1 MLSDDQIRRY
11 ARHILLPEV
20 GGRGQERLLAAAV
33 AIEVGP
39 GRAAEVAALTYLA
52 AAGVGRLAVL
62 GEARGP
68 LEPSEAASGILYG
81 EADIGQPRIDA
92 IRARISA
99 LNPDVTVLDHAP
111 ADAIALAVAA
121 GHGEV
126 GDEDEVSDALVRGG
140 AAASQLLARIARGE
154 AHGVIPR
161 DGVSDSGG
169 DRSGGEAP

>member
-1 MLSDDQIRRY
+1 MTPLRDDQIRRY

-20 GGRGQERLLAAAV
+20 GGRGQERFLASAV
-33 AIEVGP
+33 AVEVGP

-52 AAGVGRLAVL
+52 AAGIGRLALL
-62 GEARGP
+62 GDARGA

-81 EADIGQPRIDA
+81 EADLGRPRIDA
-92 IRARISA
+92 IRARIAA
-99 LNPDVTVLDHAP
+99 LNPDVTVLDEP
-111 ADAIALAVAA
+111 PSDAITLAIDA

-154 AHGVIPR
+154 E
-161 DGVSDSGG
+161 S
-169 DRSGGEAP
+169 